1 MTDPSK
7 PHDDFTEPQSKT
19 SRKRQATHAQDLGK
33 KLAALK
39 HEQLE
44 QFDLPDKLSSAIAD
58 YQRFASHGAQ
68 RRQLQFIGRLM
79 RDLDLAAIENQLAD
93 LEGQSAAAR
102 YQFAQ
107 LEQWRD
113 RLIDEPD
120 ALTGFIQAY
129 PEVDRQQLRQLVKK
143 VRTMAD
149 DEQRKR
155 FARQLFRFIR
165 DTAQTGNQTPTAET
179 R

>member
-1 MTDPSK
+1 MTDPST
-7 PHDDFTEPQSKT
+7 PNDDFPEPQSKT
-19 SRKRQATHAQDLGK
+19 ARKREATHAQDLGK

-44 QFDLPDKLSSAIAD
+44 QFDLPDKLSSAITD
-58 YQRFASHGAQ
+58 YQRFPSRGAQ

-120 ALTGFIQAY
+120 ALTGFIEAY
-129 PEVDRQQLRQLVKK
+129 PQVDRQQLRQLVKK
-143 VRTMAD
+143 VRATAD
-149 DEQRKR
+149 EEQRKGP
-155 FARQLFRFIR
+155 ARQLFRFIR
-165 DTAQTGNQTPTAET
+165 DTAQAGELTRTAGS
-179 R
+179 

>member
-1 MTDPSK
+1 MTDPST
-7 PHDDFTEPQSKT
+7 PNDDFSEPQSKT
-19 SRKRQATHAQDLGK
+19 ARKREASHAQDLGK

-39 HEQLE
+39 QEQLE

-58 YQRFASHGAQ
+58 YQRFPSRGAQ

-79 RDLDLAAIENQLAD
+79 RDLDLAAIENRLAD

-113 RLIDEPD
+113 RLIEETD
-120 ALTGFIQAY
+120 ALTSFIEAY
-129 PEVDRQQLRQLVKK
+129 PQVDRQQLRQLVKK
-143 VRTMAD
+143 VRAAAD
-149 DEQRKR
+149 EEQRKGP
-155 FARQLFRFIR
+155 ARQLFRFIR
-165 DTAQTGNQTPTAET
+165 DTAQSGDQT
-179 R
+179 